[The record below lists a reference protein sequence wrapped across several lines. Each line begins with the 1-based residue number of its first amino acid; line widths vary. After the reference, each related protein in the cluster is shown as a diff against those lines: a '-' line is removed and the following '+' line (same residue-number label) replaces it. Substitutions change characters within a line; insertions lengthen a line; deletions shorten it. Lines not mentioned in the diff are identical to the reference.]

1 MAQEILKFAEEYS
14 MATDEVEI
22 TFGEPLREHTSFRAG
37 GNAQIFVRPYSEEA
51 LTAGLELCRRFGL
64 KRHILGKGTN
74 LLVSDKGVPGV
85 VFDMTSLAGWKIE
98 GQTLFARSGSLLKN
112 LAKAAAEVSLS
123 GLEFAHGIPGTLGGA
138 LYMNAGAYGG
148 EMKDVV
154 RQVYLMDPAG
164 RPFELSGEEMEF
176 AYRRS
181 RMEGSEDII
190 IGALLELKPGDKEA
204 IEALMRDL
212 SQRRRDKQPLEYPSA
227 GSTFKRPEGYFAG
240 QLIEEAGLKG
250 FAVGGAQVS
259 EKHAGFV
266 INKGGAKARDIYD
279 LCEEV
284 SRRVLAHSGVTL
296 EREVRLWGDF

>member
-22 TFGEPLREHTSFRAG
+22 IFGEPLREHTSFRVG

-51 LTAGLELCRRFGL
+51 LAAGLGLCRRFGL
-64 KRHILGKGTN
+64 ERHILGKGTN
-74 LLVSDKGVPGV
+74 LLVSDRGVSGA
-85 VFDMTSLAGWKIE
+85 VFDMTALAGWKIE

-112 LAKAAAEVSLS
+112 LAKAAAEESLS

-164 RPFELSGEEMEF
+164 RPFELSGEDMEF
-176 AYRRS
+176 GYRHS
-181 RMEGSEDII
+181 RMEGSEDVI
-190 IGALLELKPGDKEA
+190 IGALLELKPGRQEE
-204 IEALMRDL
+204 IETLMRDL

-227 GSTFKRPEGYFAG
+227 GSTFKRPEGHFAG

-259 EKHAGFV
+259 KKHAGFV
-266 INKGGAKARDIYD
+266 INTGGAKARDIYD

-284 SRRVLAHSGVTL
+284 SRRVRDHSGVNL

>member
-22 TFGEPLREHTSFRAG
+22 TFGEPLREHTSFRVG

-51 LTAGLELCRRFGL
+51 LGAGLELCRRFGL
-64 KRHILGKGTN
+64 KKHILGKGTN
-74 LLVSDKGVPGV
+74 LLVSDKGVSGV
-85 VFDMTSLAGWKIE
+85 VFDMTSLAGWQIE

-112 LAKAAAEVSLS
+112 LAKAAAEASLS

-164 RPFELSGEEMEF
+164 HPFELSGEEMEF

-190 IGALLELKPGDKEA
+190 IGALLGLKPGDKEA

-227 GSTFKRPEGYFAG
+227 GSTFKRPEGHFAG
-240 QLIEEAGLKG
+240 QLIEESGLRG
-250 FAVGGAQVS
+250 YRHNGAAVS
-259 EKHAGFV
+259 EKHCGFIV
-266 INKGGAKARDIYD
+266 NEGSATASDIYA
-279 LCEEV
+279 LIQ
-284 SRRVLAHSGVTL
+284 
-296 EREVRLWGDF
+296 EVRTKVLEHTGVELTPEVKMWGSF

>member
-22 TFGEPLREHTSFRAG
+22 TFGEPLREHTSFRVG

-51 LTAGLELCRRFGL
+51 LGAGLELCRRFGL

-112 LAKAAAEVSLS
+112 LAKAAAEASLS

-154 RQVYLMDPAG
+154 RQVYLMDPTG

-190 IGALLELKPGDKEA
+190 IGALLELKSGDKEA

-227 GSTFKRPEGYFAG
+227 GSTFKRPEGHFAG